1 MAILASQIDCV
12 IMIMVSTMSQTS
24 FSQIMLSFQ
33 RRLYDRLRIY

>member
-24 FSQIMLSFQ
+24 FSQVMLPFQ